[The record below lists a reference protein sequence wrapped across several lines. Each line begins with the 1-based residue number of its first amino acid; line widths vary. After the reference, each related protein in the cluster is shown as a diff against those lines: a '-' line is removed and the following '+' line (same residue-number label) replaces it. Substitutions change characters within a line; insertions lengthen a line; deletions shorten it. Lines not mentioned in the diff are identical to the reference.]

1 MGLGDLSFSAVASLK
16 SIDNWI
22 GILNSNMAGAGK
34 VGYKATQ
41 VKFNGGTITTG
52 RPIVAPRL
60 GVQIAEQS
68 LGIAQTTVNYSQG
81 AVTASTDF
89 THLALQ
95 RTTASPA
102 LFVLNS
108 ESDGSGEYFY
118 TFDGE
123 FHLDTNNNL
132 VDSNGLFVMSQ
143 NAGGA
148 VGSDLDAIGLD
159 AGDIVNDQITLN
171 RMALRVFPNPQLDL
185 RFSRFGSSIFE
196 TVNTPT
202 TTPPTAA
209 QLATV
214 DAIGNY
220 NNANGAGRLIPNALE
235 ASNASLTAIVPEL
248 SLAQKMFSAIAKV
261 IQVAFANIDTA
272 LQLGPR

>member
-1 MGLGDLSFSAVASLK
+1 MGLGDLSFSAVASLR
-16 SIDNWI
+16 SIDSWI

-41 VKFNGGTITTG
+41 VKFNGGTTTQQ
-52 RPIVAPRL
+52 RPISTPRL
-60 GVQIAEQS
+60 GVAIAEQS
-68 LGIAQTTVNYSQG
+68 LGIAQTTVDYSQG

-95 RTTASPA
+95 RTTASPG
-102 LFVLNS
+102 LFVLNT
-108 ESDGSGEYFY
+108 ESDGSGDFFY

-123 FHLDTNNNL
+123 FHLNLNQHL

-143 NAGGA
+143 RVAGA
-148 VGSDLDAIGLD
+148 TGSDIDAIGVD
-159 AGDIVNDQITLN
+159 PGDIVNDQISLD
-171 RMALRVFPNPQLDL
+171 RMAVEVIANPQLTL
-185 RFSRFGSSIFE
+185 RFSRFGSTIYE
-196 TVNTPT
+196 KVGIPANTP
-202 TTPPTAA
+202 PAN
-209 QLATV
+209 LATM

-220 NNANGAGRLIPNALE
+220 NQANGAGRLIPNALE

-272 LQLGPR
+272 LALGPR